1 VTHMQPFTTNFESTK
16 PAYMEYVDDQNHG
29 CVCVD
34 GVCPL
39 TPARSHSCMVGA
51 QWWSRFYRI
60 NTNLTT
66 LHAQFVALDKELT
79 ETVLDEFFIQHKP
92 PTAL

>member
-1 VTHMQPFTTNFESTK
+1 
-16 PAYMEYVDDQNHG
+16 
-29 CVCVD
+29 
-34 GVCPL
+34 
-39 TPARSHSCMVGA
+39 MVGA